1 MKPRGNRKTVIGVVT
16 SNKMDKTISVRVDRR
31 VKHPLYGK
39 YIRAATVYKA
49 HDPENTALPGA
60 KVRIT
65 ETRPLSRTKH
75 WRLLDIL
82 KQGPED
88 PGRENTPT

>member
-16 SNKMDKTISVRVDRR
+16 SNKMDKTISVLVERR
-31 VKHPLYGK
+31 VRHPLYGK

-49 HDPENTALPGA
+49 HDPENRALTGA
-60 KVRIT
+60 QVRIM

-75 WRLLDIL
+75 WRLVDII
-82 KQGPED
+82 KQGPEET
-88 PGRENTPT
+88 GREMPSQ